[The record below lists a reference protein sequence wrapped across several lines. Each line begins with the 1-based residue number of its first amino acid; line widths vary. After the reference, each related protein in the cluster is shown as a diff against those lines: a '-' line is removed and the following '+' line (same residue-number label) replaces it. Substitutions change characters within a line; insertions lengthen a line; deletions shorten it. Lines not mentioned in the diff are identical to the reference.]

1 MPSVY
6 IHAQIASQILSAVL
20 DKEPLI
26 WYLPEWGEYVCIW
39 VVSLVGAA
47 IAWRLRHPLG
57 LVVVVIILSSS
68 GGFCYLL
75 FLQAGWMPMIPSVM
89 VYTTYQTQQ
98 KSKLI
103 ILEVEK
109 QSEAIAQLNVLLK
122 ETAIPDK
129 HLHFSATII
138 PEKQTGDF
146 LLSGRY
152 KILKVL
158 TSGGFGRIY
167 IAEDTQRPSNPNC
180 IVKQLMPARRY
191 PRFIKVAIRLFN
203 TEVEIL

>member
-6 IHAQIASQILSAVL
+6 IHAHIASQIMSAVL
-20 DKEPLI
+20 DKQPLI

-75 FLQAGWMPMIPSVM
+75 FLQAGWMLVIPSVM

-109 QSEAIAQLNVLLK
+109 QQEAIAQLNVLLK

-146 LLSGRY
+146 L
-152 KILKVL
+152 
-158 TSGGFGRIY
+158 
-167 IAEDTQRPSNPNC
+167 
-180 IVKQLMPARRY
+180 
-191 PRFIKVAIRLFN
+191 
-203 TEVEIL
+203 